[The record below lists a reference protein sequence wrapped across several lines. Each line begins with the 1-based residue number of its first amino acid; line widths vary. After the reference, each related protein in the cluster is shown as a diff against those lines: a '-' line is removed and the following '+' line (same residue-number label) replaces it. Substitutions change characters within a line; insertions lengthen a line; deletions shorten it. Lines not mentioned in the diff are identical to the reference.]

1 MDPQQL
7 QIVLSQL
14 AHAWGMP
21 PPPPLTPDQI
31 ASGSSLMSQL
41 LAALGLAGNSG
52 DPADIADAQAGHAE
66 RGLQTADAMTKF
78 PANEEDS
85 SRAFQQLMGTA
96 QQMPQSM
103 SGLGQSFGGLFGGF
117 FQALNQGL
125 QQGVQAGTQM
135 ANSAGKAGQG
145 AGLAEEL
152 PADALGDTLGA
163 GEAAIGAGGAAG
175 GTAAGLAE
183 STAPAGYLGP
193 PPTPSAGTYPA
204 SSPTPPAPPP
214 SAPDPSVG
222 SRGSMGGYPMMPPS
236 AMGGAGTTGG
246 DAKAETKRVVPPA
259 VTNGAPVQGRITAPQ
274 TAPEVVKRIAGTP
287 VASRRILAAD
297 HKPDGDEDEADNN
310 R

>member
-52 DPADIADAQAGHAE
+52 DPADMAEAQAGHAQ
-66 RGLQTADAMTKF
+66 RGLQTADAMAKF

-85 SRAFQQLMGTA
+85 SEAFRQLMGSA
-96 QQMPQSM
+96 QQIPQSM

-125 QQGVQAGTQM
+125 QQGVQAGSQM
-135 ANSAGKAGQG
+135 ASGLGKAGQG
-145 AGLAEEL
+145 AGLAGEL

-163 GEAAIGAGGAAG
+163 GGAALGAGGAAG
-175 GTAAGLAE
+175 DAAAGLAE
-183 STAPAGYLGP
+183 GTAPAGFLGP

-204 SSPTPPAPPP
+204 SSPTSPAPPP
-214 SAPDPSVG
+214 SAPDQSAG
-222 SRGSMGGYPMMPPS
+222 ARGAMGGYPMMPPS
-236 AMGGAGTTGG
+236 AMGGAGTT

-259 VTNGAPVQGRITAPQ
+259 VKNGAPVQGRITAPQ
-274 TAPEVVKRIAGTP
+274 AAPEVVKRIAGKP
-287 VASRRILAAD
+287 VASRRILALD
-297 HKPDGDEDEADNN
+297 HKPDDENEDETGNN